1 MTDTPPSS
9 RRAARQA
16 QQAAERAQEEPRQQD
31 ANPQAALPTTD
42 PAPAEDLHDL
52 FTGRVTTDT
61 VGARPASPSRR
72 RRRRRAWIAL
82 GIVIVLLGGIAG
94 GGLWVWN
101 SYGDNIRELMGW
113 EDSTDY
119 ADGVATGS
127 ATVRIVSGDTGAT
140 ISQTLYDAGVTK
152 TSTVFY
158 DYLISTAQNP
168 TFQPGVYQLQQ
179 QMSAAAALTALMD
192 PASEVTVTVTIPEGL
207 GYKDALQRVADA
219 TGLSYDDLLAEAA
232 NYTQFGVPA
241 EAPSIEGFLFP
252 ATYTF
257 DPDVTAYDAIA
268 RMVDEM
274 FSRLDAL
281 GVAESDRLS
290 VLTLASIVQKEAGS
304 ADDMPKIARVF
315 LNRIDDGMP
324 LQSDATVAYGAGLTG
339 TVWTTEDERN
349 DTSNIYNTYV
359 ITGLPPGPISL
370 PGEDA
375 ISSAMNPSDG
385 SWLYFVAV
393 NLQTGETVFSD
404 TYAEHEEAVV
414 QLQAWC
420 AESENAAYCE

>member
-1 MTDTPPSS
+1 M
-9 RRAARQA
+9 
-16 QQAAERAQEEPRQQD
+16 
-31 ANPQAALPTTD
+31 
-42 PAPAEDLHDL
+42 
-52 FTGRVTTDT
+52 
-61 VGARPASPSRR
+61 
-72 RRRRRAWIAL
+72 AL
-82 GIVIVLLGGIAG
+82 GVVVVLLGGIAG
-94 GGLWVWN
+94 GGLWAWDT
-101 SYGDNIRELMGW
+101 YGDKIRDVMGW
-113 EDSTDY
+113 GDSTDY
-119 ADGVATGS
+119 EDGIATGS
-127 ATVRIVSGDTGAT
+127 VTVTIVSGDTGAT
-140 ISQTLYDAGVTK
+140 ISESLYEAGVTK
-152 TSTVFY
+152 TSSAFY

-179 QMSAAAALTALMD
+179 QMSSAAALTALMD
-192 PASEVTVTVTIPEGL
+192 SANKLTDTVVIPEGL
-207 GYKDALQRVADA
+207 GYEDALQRVADA

-232 NYTQFGVPA
+232 DYTQFGVPA

-281 GVAESDRLS
+281 GVAESDRLE

-304 ADDMPKIARVF
+304 TDDMPKIARVF
-315 LNRIDDGMP
+315 LNRIADGMP

-339 TVWTTEDERN
+339 TVWTTEEERE

-375 ISSAMNPSDG
+375 IDAALNPADG

-404 TYAEHEEAVV
+404 TYEEHEAAVAEM
-414 QLQAWC
+414 QAWC
-420 AESENAAYCE
+420 AESENAAYCQ

>member
-1 MTDTPPSS
+1 MSDTPPTS
-9 RRAARQA
+9 RRAAREA
-16 QQAAERAQEEPRQQD
+16 QQAASATP
-31 ANPQAALPTTD
+31 
-42 PAPAEDLHDL
+42 PAPEGDAGDLHDL
-52 FTGRVTTDT
+52 FTGRATTD
-61 VGARPASPSRR
+61 VLGSRPPAPDRR
-72 RRRRRAWIAL
+72 RRRRRLWIAL
-82 GIVIVLLGGIAG
+82 AVVIVLLGGIAG
-94 GGLWVWN
+94 GGLWAWDT
-101 SYGDNIRELMGW
+101 YGDKIRDVMGW
-113 EDSTDY
+113 SDSTDY
-119 ADGVATGS
+119 EDGIATGS
-127 ATVRIVSGDTGAT
+127 VTVTIVSGDTGAT
-140 ISQTLYDAGVTK
+140 ISESLYEAGVTK
-152 TSTVFY
+152 TSSAFY

-179 QMSAAAALTALMD
+179 QMSSAAALTALMD
-192 PASEVTVTVTIPEGL
+192 SANKLTDTVVIPEGL
-207 GYKDALQRVADA
+207 GYEDALQRVADA

-232 NYTQFGVPA
+232 DYTQFGVPA

-257 DPDVTAYDAIA
+257 DPDVTAHDAIA

-281 GVAESDRLS
+281 GVAESDRLE

-304 ADDMPKIARVF
+304 TDDMPKIARVF
-315 LNRIDDGMP
+315 LNRIADGMP
-324 LQSDATVAYGAGLTG
+324 LQSDATVAYGAGLSG
-339 TVWTTEDERN
+339 TVWTTEEERA

-375 ISSAMNPSDG
+375 ISAAINPADG

-404 TYAEHEEAVV
+404 TYEEHEAAVAE
-414 QLQAWC
+414 LQAWC
-420 AESENAAYCE
+420 AESENAAYCQ